1 MTMPAVSDPERVRRW
16 ILIVSPIGVI
26 ALCHAVQRVLG
37 AVIGVWAWL
46 PTMLVFWGVVALL
59 IASGGRG
66 NPMKTWLGRPR
77 RGRLWSALAVAVG
90 LISVGEF
97 MSGWRTLASPS
108 LFMLWLG
115 FGLINPWFEEGYWR
129 GALIDATSNW
139 ASGLG
144 VAYST
149 LWFALSHPLI
159 WGVHSVALRHPAALV
174 GLGIVGTVW
183 GVAYYRTGSL
193 RWTIAGHSLSNLL
206 GLSVP
211 VLLNVH
217 VPAALK

>member
-1 MTMPAVSDPERVRRW
+1 MTDGHPERVRRW
-16 ILIVSPIGVI
+16 ILILSPIGVI
-26 ALCHAVQRVLG
+26 ALCHAVQRILG
-37 AVIGVWAWL
+37 AVLGVWAWL
-46 PTMLVFWGVVALL
+46 PTMLVFWGIVALL
-59 IASGGRG
+59 IASGGRA
-66 NPMKTWLGRPR
+66 NPMKTWLRRPR
-77 RGRLWSALAVAVG
+77 RGWPWSALAVAVG
-90 LISVGEF
+90 LISMGEF
-97 MSGWRTLASPS
+97 LSGWRTLASPS
-108 LFMLWLG
+108 LLALWLG
-115 FGLINPWFEEGYWR
+115 FGLINPWFEESYWR

-159 WGVHSVALRHPAALV
+159 WGVHSVALRHPAALA
-174 GLGIVGTVW
+174 GLGIAGAVW
-183 GVAYYRTGSL
+183 GVTYYRTGSL

-211 VLLNVH
+211 VLLNAH